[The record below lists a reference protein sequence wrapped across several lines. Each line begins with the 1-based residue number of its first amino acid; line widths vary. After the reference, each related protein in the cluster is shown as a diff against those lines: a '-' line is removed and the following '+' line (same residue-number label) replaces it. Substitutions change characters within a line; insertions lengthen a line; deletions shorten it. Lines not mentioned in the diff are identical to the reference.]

1 MLWCRIPSSLAA
13 ATNLE
18 RLDMSYNTCMEVD
31 AESRQLL
38 LNLPSLKQINITKDR
53 LHAVGLRGRRIEFKP
68 TPWTDCSMY
77 NLFLLSKELMAH
89 RPGRMIDV
97 RLFDE
102 QEVLSEM

>member
-1 MLWCRIPSSLAA
+1 MVQCRIPSSLAA

-31 AESRQLL
+31 AEGRRLL
-38 LNLPSLKQINITKDR
+38 LSLPSLKQINITKDR
-53 LHAVGLRGRRIEFKP
+53 LHSVGLRGRCSEFKP
-68 TPWTDCSMY
+68 TPWTDCSLY
-77 NLFLLSKELMAH
+77 NLFLLSKELMAQ
-89 RPGRMIDV
+89 RPGRLIDI